1 MRCVLLIQKPGSCYM
16 EPPVVLVG
24 GIRSRYYCNL
34 PQLYEIFLSP
44 KISLEMSLRAGGRV
58 LGASSATRVRH
69 VGSEGSMGGRTGAKQ
84 PRQGREC
91 KAERSRGP
99 LF

>member
-1 MRCVLLIQKPGSCYM
+1 MVVMRCVLLIQKPGSCYM

-44 KISLEMSLRAGGRV
+44 KISLEVSLRAGGE
-58 LGASSATRVRH
+58 SI
-69 VGSEGSMGGRTGAKQ
+69 GSKQCNQGQTCWLRGEHGRADGS
-84 PRQGREC
+84 
-91 KAERSRGP
+91 
-99 LF
+99 